1 MCIFQS
7 SPKLYPIP
15 KHVKKHILV
24 PGLTTL
30 KLFACDTG
38 AKRCW
43 KAYFS
48 CLGPTTTYNQEQ
60 GDQYLQLFYKHA
72 LMSKTIM

>member
-24 PGLTTL
+24 PSPAAL
-30 KLFACDTG
+30 KLFAQDVGRPGFLT
-38 AKRCW
+38 W
-43 KAYFS
+43 DPQP
-48 CLGPTTTYNQEQ
+48 PTIKNEGINIYNFPTNI
-60 GDQYLQLFYKHA
+60 LL
-72 LMSKTIM
+72 